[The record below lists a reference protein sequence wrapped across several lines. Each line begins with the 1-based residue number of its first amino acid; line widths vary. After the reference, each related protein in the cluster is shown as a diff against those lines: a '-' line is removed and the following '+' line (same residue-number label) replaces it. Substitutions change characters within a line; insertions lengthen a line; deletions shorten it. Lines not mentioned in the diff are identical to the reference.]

1 MSVAFTVRAMDAGP
15 VLAQYSRP
23 MPPNTQ
29 APQLL
34 AELFDAGTELLLER
48 LPQVWSGEA
57 ATLATPQAWPS
68 IPLFVDCAKS
78 FRLFSQKCAGL
89 ISFPL
94 WGGAL

>member
-34 AELFDAGTELLLER
+34 TELFDAGTDLLLER

-57 ATLATPQAWPS
+57 ATLAHPQARPS
-68 IPLFVDCAKS
+68 IPLFIDCAKS
-78 FRLFSQKCAGL
+78 SRIFSQKGAGR

-94 WGGAL
+94 WGVAW